1 MGAWNECTL
10 WDECIDSEHMTV
22 CNECTECSSICKFSY
37 ITRPITVIGHDHTIH
52 RVIAYDTQPSTYDT
66 GSQSFTCHI
75 DSQVTHVIHVS
86 IMWSIYK
93 NITHPIY
100 ITFMF
105 AHLLELY
112 EIVNKNTLGLAKQP
126 HSANSTRLSRV
137 TSLPRL
143 LSTQL
148 VSRIFHNI
156 YFTSHRYTQSLWVPT
171 HTALKQFNII
181 TSLPHIRYSLNS
193 LYISCTFILCLQT
206 LESFPK
212 VTISNHLHSNQ
223 YICECITVNPMP

>member
-1 MGAWNECTL
+1 MSFTYQ
-10 WDECIDSEHMTV
+10 S
-22 CNECTECSSICKFSY
+22 CKAYTRISHILY
-37 ITRPITVIGHDHTIH
+37 IT
-52 RVIAYDTQPSTYDT
+52 S
-66 GSQSFTCHI
+66 
-75 DSQVTHVIHVS
+75 
-86 IMWSIYK
+86 
-93 NITHPIY
+93 
-100 ITFMF
+100 MF
-105 AHLLELY
+105 AHLFELC

-126 HSANSTRLSRV
+126 HSANSTRISRIA
-137 TSLPRL
+137 SSPHL

-148 VSRIFHNI
+148 VSSILHNI